1 LEEEKKMFELQKKL
15 GNKWAEIASN
25 MKGRTDNNVKNYFYS
40 TLRKSLRK
48 LNTFIS
54 LNRMELKAAK

>member
-1 LEEEKKMFELQKKL
+1 MFELQKKL

>member
-1 LEEEKKMFELQKKL
+1 MEEEKKMFELQKKL

>member
-1 LEEEKKMFELQKKL
+1 MEEEKKLFELQKKL

-54 LNRMELKAAK
+54 LNRIELKAAK

>member
-1 LEEEKKMFELQKKL
+1 MKL

-54 LNRMELKAAK
+54 LNRIELKAAK